1 MSLVENNKLFQDL
14 VAIRDD
20 IDKSIEFINDT
31 LKNEQQK
38 DLLNYQ
44 LYSIR
49 NKVEREIAKLFN
61 I

>member
-14 VAIRDD
+14 VSIRDD
-20 IDKSIEFINDT
+20 IDKSIELINDT

-49 NKVEREIAKLFN
+49 NKVETEIAKLFN